1 MTNERDLLT
10 RLFMLVLCGIFG
22 LGTCFAYYA
31 FGMGVSA
38 LSLGILALLSIWGYV
53 SSSPIARDM
62 FSETV
67 TA

>member
-1 MTNERDLLT
+1 MSNERDLLT
-10 RLFMLVLCGIFG
+10 RLFMLVLCAIFG
-22 LGTCFAYYA
+22 LATCFAYHA

-38 LSLGILALLSIWGYV
+38 FALGILALLSIWGYL
-53 SSSPIARDM
+53 SFSPIVRDM